1 MKLNSAWL
9 GVTLIALGLVATVV
23 FTWLKIPEGATAIS
37 IVVLG
42 IAVLQGQSVHTTTTE
57 LKNLRASMR
66 PPPSLV
72 DEYEKLQSPS
82 VSRETILSG
91 RPKAKDPNS

>member
-66 PPPSLV
+66 PPSLV
-72 DEYEKLQSPS
+72 DEFERLQSPS

-91 RPKAKDPNS
+91 RPKSKDPNS